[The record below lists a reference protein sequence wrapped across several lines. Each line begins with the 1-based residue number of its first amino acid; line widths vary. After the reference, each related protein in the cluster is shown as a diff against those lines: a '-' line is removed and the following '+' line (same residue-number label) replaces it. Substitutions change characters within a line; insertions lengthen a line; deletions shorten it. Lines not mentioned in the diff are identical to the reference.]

1 MFEVLPPSNV
11 PHYLWECSIRNRNL
25 SNLFKSNKYLI
36 DLIRFVRFL
45 GEADCMRLLS
55 PYREFTSCVDKFLTT
70 YRSAPFGAEI
80 FQIYSNLS
88 NMFEMGLIA
97 KSNKTG
103 IIDKVKL
110 S

>member
-1 MFEVLPPSNV
+1 M
-11 PHYLWECSIRNRNL
+11 
-25 SNLFKSNKYLI
+25 I

-55 PYREFTSCVDKFLTT
+55 PYREFTPCVDKFITT

-80 FQIYSNLS
+80 FQIYSNLI